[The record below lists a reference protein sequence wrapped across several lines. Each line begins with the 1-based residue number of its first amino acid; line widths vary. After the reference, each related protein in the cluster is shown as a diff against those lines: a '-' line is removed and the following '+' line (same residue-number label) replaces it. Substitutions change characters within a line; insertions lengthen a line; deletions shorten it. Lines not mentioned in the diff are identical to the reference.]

1 MNRIALKMLIED
13 RAKYLGLIFSI
24 AFSTFLISHQSSIFA
39 GLLSRTTSQI
49 KDVTDASIW
58 VMDASMQYIDEVKA
72 LPETALYRVRAV
84 PGVEWAVRLFK
95 GMATARDDGG
105 EFRSVILMGLDDASL
120 AGAPQKMLRG
130 RVEDLR
136 QPDAVIID
144 LAGYRFF
151 YPDGPIELGKILEM
165 NDRRARIVGVCDA
178 SPPFQTFPVI
188 FTRYSNALN
197 FVGSERKMM
206 SFVLAEPQDEQNAEA
221 LAAAIAEK
229 TGLQALSGR
238 QFGAK
243 TIRYYMSN
251 TGIPVNFGITVL
263 VAIVVGTVVVGQIFY
278 IFAIENLKHFG
289 VLKAIGVTN
298 ARLTGL
304 ILLQAGVVGLI
315 GYSLGIC
322 MTTGFFLATF
332 DVMALRGFVL
342 YGEIALGTLVIIAAI
357 IAAASLL
364 SIRRVRNLE
373 PASVFRGVL

>member
-1 MNRIALKMLIED
+1 MNQIALKMLVED
-13 RAKYLGLIFSI
+13 RAKYLSLIFSI
-24 AFSTFLISHQSSIFA
+24 AFAAFLISHQSSIFA
-39 GLLSRTTSQI
+39 GLMSRTTSQI

-95 GMATARDDGG
+95 GLATARASGG
-105 EFRSVILMGLDDASL
+105 EFRAVILMGLDDATL
-120 AGAPQKMLRG
+120 AGAPRQMLQG
-130 RVEDLR
+130 RLEDLR

-151 YPDGPIELGKILEM
+151 YPDGPIELGKVLEL
-165 NDRRARIVGVCDA
+165 NDRRARIVGVCNA
-178 SPPFQTFPVI
+178 SAPFQTFPVM
-188 FTRYSNALN
+188 FTRYSTALG
-197 FVGSERKMM
+197 FIGGERKMM
-206 SFVLAEPQDEQNAEA
+206 SFVLAEPQEQQSAEA
-221 LAAAIAEK
+221 VAANIRAE
-229 TGLQALSGR
+229 TGLQALTGR

-251 TGIPVNFGITVL
+251 TGIPVNFGITVI
-263 VAIVVGTVVVGQIFY
+263 VAIVVGTVVAGQTFY

-289 VLKAIGVTN
+289 ALKAIGVTDG
-298 ARLTGL
+298 RLTGM
-304 ILLQAGVVGLI
+304 ILLQAGLVGLI

-322 MTTGFFLATF
+322 MTTGFFLATKE
-332 DVMALRGFVL
+332 VMALRGFIL
-342 YGEIALGTLVIIAAI
+342 YGEIALGTFVIIAMI

-373 PASVFRGVL
+373 PASVFRGA

>member
-1 MNRIALKMLIED
+1 
-13 RAKYLGLIFSI
+13 
-24 AFSTFLISHQSSIFA
+24 
-39 GLLSRTTSQI
+39 
-49 KDVTDASIW
+49 
-58 VMDASMQYIDEVKA
+58 
-72 LPETALYRVRAV
+72 
-84 PGVEWAVRLFK
+84 LFK
-95 GMATARDDGG
+95 GMATARDEGG

-151 YPDGPIELGKILEM
+151 YPEGPIELGKILEM

-178 SPPFQTFPVI
+178 SPPFQTFPVL

-197 FVGSERKMM
+197 FVGAERKMM
-206 SFVLAEPQDEQNAEA
+206 SFVLVEPQNGKDAEA
-221 LAAAIAEK
+221 LAAAIAET

-364 SIRRVRNLE
+364 SIGRVRNLE
-373 PASVFRGVL
+373 PASVFRGVV

>member
-1 MNRIALKMLIED
+1 MNQIALKMLVED

-24 AFSTFLISHQSSIFA
+24 AFAAFLISHQSSIFA
-39 GLLSRTTSQI
+39 GLMSRTTSQI
-49 KDVTDASIW
+49 KDVTDASVW
-58 VMDASMQYIDEVKA
+58 VMDPSMQYIDEVKA

-84 PGVEWAVRLFK
+84 PGVAWAVRLFK
-95 GMATARDDGG
+95 GLATARAEDG
-105 EFRSVILMGLDDASL
+105 EFRALILMGLDDASL
-120 AGAPQKMLRG
+120 AGAPRRMLKG

-151 YPDGPIELGKILEM
+151 YPEGPIDLGKVLEL

-178 SPPFQTFPVI
+178 SAPFQTFPVM
-188 FTRYSNALN
+188 FSRYSTALG
-197 FVGSERKMM
+197 FVGPERKMM
-206 SFVLAEPQDEQNAEA
+206 SFVLAEPREEKDAEA
-221 LAAAIAEK
+221 LAVAITEQ
-229 TGLQALSGR
+229 TGLQALTGR

-263 VAIVVGTVVVGQIFY
+263 VAIVVGTVVAGQTFY

-289 VLKAIGVTN
+289 ALKAIGVTD
-298 ARLTGL
+298 ARLTGM
-304 ILLQAGVVGLI
+304 ILLQAGLVGLI

-322 MTTGFFLATF
+322 MTAGFFLATR
-332 DVMALRGFVL
+332 DVMALRGFIL
-342 YGEIALGTLVIIAAI
+342 YGEIALGTLVIIAMI
-357 IAAASLL
+357 ITAASLL

-373 PASVFRGVL
+373 PASVFRGA